1 MSNYA
6 ISVEGLG
13 KSYRLGHLA
22 SERAAYMSL
31 RDTITQNLGSV
42 LRKAGDLVRGKE
54 IVPGDRIEE
63 FWALKDVSF
72 DVDVGDRLGIV
83 GRNGAGKSTLLKVL
97 SRITEPTEGRV
108 TMLGRVASL
117 LEVGTG
123 FHPELT
129 GRENVFLNGAILG
142 MSKAQIRAKF
152 DEIVTFAEI
161 ERFIDTPVKR
171 YSSGMYVRL
180 AFSVAA
186 HVDPEILIVDEVL
199 AVGDSRFQQKCLG
212 KVNELGTR
220 GRTVLFVSHNLGIVN
235 TLCNKCLML
244 DKGELVKIGKSDE
257 VIDHYLHGSRE
268 GKGSVSFKALTDKPC
283 SIVGISVIDHEKG
296 DVVESVPFQS
306 PFSIAVDLETT
317 GTLDAIL
324 GVAILDASGNV
335 VTTMHSVE
343 PGEDESRSSCVS
355 LPSGRSR
362 ITVSVNDNV
371 LRPGGYHLTASLFS
385 RRLHQNFDTKES
397 VLSFS
402 VSDHSA
408 LRYFDGRQQGH
419 LFFRDLNWSLE

>member
-22 SERAAYMSL
+22 SERVAYMSL
-31 RDTITQNLGSV
+31 RDTITQNLSSL
-42 LRKAGDLVRGKE
+42 LRKTGDLVRGKE

-108 TMLGRVASL
+108 TMSGRVASL

-244 DKGELVKIGKSDE
+244 DKGKLVTIGKSDE

-268 GKGSVSFKALTDKPC
+268 AKGSVRFDSSTDKPC
-283 SIVGISVIDHEKG
+283 SIVGVSVIDGEKG
-296 DVVESVPFQS
+296 SVVESLPFQAT
-306 PFSIAVDLETT
+306 FSIAVDLEAS
-317 GTLDAIL
+317 GAVDAIL

-343 PGEDESRSSCVS
+343 PGEDESQSSCVS

-362 ITVSVNDNV
+362 ITVSVKDNV
-371 LRPGGYHLTASLFS
+371 LRPGVYHLTASLFS
-385 RRLHQNFDTKES
+385 RRLHQNFDIRES
-397 VLSFS
+397 ALSFS
-402 VSDHSA
+402 VGDHSPH
-408 LRYFDGRQQGH
+408 RYFDGRQQGL
-419 LFFRDLNWSLE
+419 LFFRELDWSLQ